1 MALVKVG
8 EKALEAVK
16 TSELHLAK
24 RKPFKRKVL
33 DEEAYIADLE
43 KIIQRDFFPDL
54 AKLHSQVEYMEA
66 RDNND
71 VAKMREIAI
80 KLQAST
86 VHRQQTNTPAQFE
99 QAITPAT
106 FETPDIMCKSAQT
119 PATERSKEDELSS
132 SNPEP
137 NTNDNN
143 QEKNKEKD
151 KSNTDLSL
159 DRYLSNYTSED
170 NASFDT
176 LMDKANEKLRVKNA
190 WLYDEEKRLR
200 QEGEHLMILDGSSEK
215 LAIEGAPAIGL
226 NSWTYKAKNSLM
238 YVPDGVEDTAE
249 EKINKTK
256 KEREIL
262 YENTRFLC
270 NPHRNTAQ
278 VEANA
283 RAMANR
289 AAMKQGKIGHDG
301 KEILASETP
310 KVQGYGF
317 VAAPSPVPGV
327 HDSPLMT
334 WGEIES
340 TPMRIDGSQTPA
352 SKTPGFKMP
361 KNPKREELAR
371 SLVEKNAKQ
380 HRAKKDA
387 ALKKV
392 TQRLTSPS
400 FGSMNSVERIQTLSP
415 AAQRL
420 VNKRLK
426 GTDKSLRASYTPSPR
441 NTPKTDKTPILRATP
456 TPTKTPTGVPVR
468 TPGGSTPGERTPG
481 GSTPGSVAS
490 SSSSLTDNLLNLP
503 KRDIQNTRNK
513 ATDFF

>member
-16 TSELHLAK
+16 AVGSTKLIQH
-24 RKPFKRKVL
+24 RPPKRKVL
-33 DEEAYIADLE
+33 DEDAYITDLE

-54 AKLHSQVEYMEA
+54 EKLHSQVEYMEA

-71 VAKMREIAI
+71 VTKMREIAI

-99 QAITPAT
+99 QAVTPAT
-106 FETPDIMCKSAQT
+106 FETPDMNAKSLQT
-119 PATERSKEDELSS
+119 PTADRGGVDRLI

-137 NTNDNN
+137 STAKDI
-143 QEKNKEKD
+143 QETEKD
-151 KSNTDLSL
+151 KGNSNTDLSL

-170 NASFDT
+170 NASFGD
-176 LMDKANEKLRVKNA
+176 LMEAASDRRREKNA
-190 WLYDEEKRLR
+190 WLYEEEKRLKK
-200 QEGEHLMILDGSSEK
+200 ESEHLLMLNGPES
-215 LAIEGAPAIGL
+215 LAIEGSPAAGL

-249 EKINKTK
+249 EKINKK
-256 KEREIL
+256 SKEREIL

-270 NPHRNTAQ
+270 NPHRNSAQ
-278 VEANA
+278 LEAKA
-283 RAMANR
+283 RAIASK

-301 KEILASETP
+301 KEILESETP
-310 KVQGYGF
+310 RVKGYGF
-317 VAAPSPVPGV
+317 VSAPSPVPGV

-340 TPMRIDGSQTPA
+340 TPMRLDGSQTPVT
-352 SKTPGFKMP
+352 KTLGFKMP
-361 KNPKREELAR
+361 KNPRREELAR

-380 HRAKKDA
+380 HRAKKEA
-387 ALKKV
+387 ALKNV
-392 TQRLTSPS
+392 TQRFTSPS
-400 FGSMNSVERIQTLSP
+400 FGSLNSVERIRTLSP

-420 VNKRLK
+420 VNRRTK
-426 GTDKSLRASYTPSPR
+426 GTDKALRASYTPSPQSAR
-441 NTPKTDKTPILRATP
+441 KSDKTPILQATP
-456 TPTKTPTGVPVR
+456 KGTPVQTPVATCSGTSGG
-468 TPGGSTPGERTPG
+468 TPGNFNI
-481 GSTPGSVAS
+481 AS
-490 SSSSLTDNLLNLP
+490 SNSSLTDNLLDLP
-503 KRDIQNTRNK
+503 RRDSRKK